1 MGKFKNIF
9 NLSLKGRDILWGI
22 IFISP
27 FIIGFLLFFLYPFI
41 QSIIF
46 SLSKLEVHSDG
57 FNLNFVGTGNYHHIL
72 MVDPNFIRTFVYSIL
87 ETLANLP
94 AIIMFSFFAATLL
107 NQEFKGRMLARIIFF
122 LPVIM
127 TSGIILRLE
136 SEDYLHNVMAG
147 IESSEAGG
155 SMLSGAAVRSLL
167 FELKL
172 PQGFIEYIIS
182 VVGQIPNIINA
193 SAIPILIFLAG
204 LQSIPQSLYE
214 AADMEGATGWER
226 FWKITFPM
234 VTPLILTNV
243 VYIII
248 DSFTSYHNDLV
259 IFIREA
265 AFGGSGYGISSA
277 MAWLYFGAIIIILLI
292 IYKIISGRVFYYE

>member
-204 LQSIPQSLYE
+204 
-214 AADMEGATGWER
+214 
-226 FWKITFPM
+226 
-234 VTPLILTNV
+234 
-243 VYIII
+243 
-248 DSFTSYHNDLV
+248 
-259 IFIREA
+259 
-265 AFGGSGYGISSA
+265 
-277 MAWLYFGAIIIILLI
+277 
-292 IYKIISGRVFYYE
+292 